1 MVTEKRKRGATR
13 AALRAALDG
22 AERSCR
28 ERGVR
33 LTSKRKQL
41 LATLLRVAAPLSAYE
56 LAHAYREEHG
66 DELPVMTVYRM
77 LDVFLE
83 AGVAHKLRSTNQFIA
98 CDHMACDH
106 PHALTQFLI
115 CDSCGLVREMD
126 FAEKELSQLDRKAR
140 SSGFHLYREQLE
152 LHGLCQSCH
161 GNAG

>member
-1 MVTEKRKRGATR
+1 MATSNRPKRSAR
-13 AALRAALDG
+13 AALQAALDG

-28 ERGVR
+28 EGGVR
-33 LTSKRKQL
+33 LTTKRKRL
-41 LATLLRVAAPLSAYE
+41 LATLLRAAAPLSAYE

-66 DELPVMTVYRM
+66 EELPVMTVYRM

-83 AGVAHKLRSTNQFIA
+83 AGVVHKLRSTNQFLA

-140 SSGFHLYREQLE
+140 SSGFHLFREQLE
-152 LHGLCQSCH
+152 LHGLCDSCH
-161 GNAG
+161 GSAG